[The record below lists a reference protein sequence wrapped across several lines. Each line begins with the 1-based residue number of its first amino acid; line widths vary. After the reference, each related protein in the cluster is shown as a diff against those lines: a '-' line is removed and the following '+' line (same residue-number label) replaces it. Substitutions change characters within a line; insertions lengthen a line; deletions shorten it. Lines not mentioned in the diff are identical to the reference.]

1 MDVNKIP
8 AGVDLPHDFNVV
20 IEIPANSAPIKF
32 EHDKASGAIFV
43 DRLLGT
49 SMSYPLNYGYIPH
62 TIAGDGDPV
71 DVLAAT
77 PFPLLPGVVLRCRP
91 IGLLRMEDESGQ
103 DAKVLAVPVQKLTTL
118 YDDVQTYKDL
128 PLLLTDQ
135 IVHFFEHYKDLEHG
149 KWVKVLGWEG
159 IDAAAEEIMTGV
171 AAFNE
176 LHPNAR

>member
-1 MDVNKIP
+1 
-8 AGVDLPHDFNVV
+8 
-20 IEIPANSAPIKF
+20 
-32 EHDKASGAIFV
+32 
-43 DRLLGT
+43 
-49 SMSYPLNYGYIPH
+49 MSYPLNYGYIPH

-159 IDAAAEEIMTGV
+159 IDAATEEIMTGV

-176 LHPNAR
+176 LHPNAL